1 MRLSALVQMSVEALV
16 DRFAA
21 LAMAQDEAILDDD
34 IGEVN
39 RLFAKIEAVKTE
51 LKTRPGDQR
60 TALLRLYEHP
70 NLQVRLKAAEATL
83 AVAPEKARKML
94 EVSIRRREMPA
105 CVCGRWM
112 RAFSSR
118 SEIWGGDAL
127 RPILR
132 SQSR

>member
-1 MRLSALVQMSVEALV
+1 MKPSALANMPVEALV

-60 TALLRLYEHP
+60 TALIRLYEHP
-70 NLQVRLKAAEATL
+70 NLQVRLKAAKATL
-83 AVAPEKARKML
+83 AVAPERARKL
-94 EVSIRRREMPA
+94 LDAIANSHEQPQA
-105 CVCGRWM
+105 
-112 RAFSSR
+112 
-118 SEIWGGDAL
+118 GDAGMCL
-127 RPILR
+127 WALDEGIFKPE
-132 SQSR
+132 